1 MRGWEGTEE
10 GSGGNK
16 KGAKG
21 RGPKSWFTPDV
32 RNPKNTP
39 IADLI

>member
-1 MRGWEGTEE
+1 MGGSEGTEE

-21 RGPKSWFTPDV
+21 RGPQKLVHTPMLEILKI
-32 RNPKNTP
+32 P
-39 IADLI
+39 